1 MKRGTKP
8 FEPAFPKLTDPLL
21 RDTISRPE
29 AFERRWW
36 VQHLRGNDDRTFP
49 VGQRGKHLDKHA
61 PKRFRLEAFN
71 RCGFVEAVRV
81 DQQSDALFA
90 PVPPPVSETPRCT
103 MRQLVAPPQDPA

>member
-1 MKRGTKP
+1 MKRGAQP

-36 VQHLRGNDDRTFP
+36 VHHLRGNDDRTFP

-61 PKRFRLEAFN
+61 PKPFRLQPFIGATSSRLAGSTSSAMRSSPPFSCVGMFRDWSVPVTCARRSNAF
-71 RCGFVEAVRV
+71 
-81 DQQSDALFA
+81 S
-90 PVPPPVSETPRCT
+90 
-103 MRQLVAPPQDPA
+103 